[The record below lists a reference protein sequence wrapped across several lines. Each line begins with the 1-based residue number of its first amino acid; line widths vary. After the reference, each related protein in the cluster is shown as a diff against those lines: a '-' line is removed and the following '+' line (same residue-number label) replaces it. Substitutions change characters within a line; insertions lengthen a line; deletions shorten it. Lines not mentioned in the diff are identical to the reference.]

1 MMDDL
6 VLKFRIL
13 LRAEAAIR
21 NSQIRLAVRQ
31 ARLTAVGLVLAL
43 LALGMLNVAIYLAL
57 ETRLG
62 GSTAALLLAV
72 VNGILALI
80 LILAAGRMQTGPEV
94 DMAEEI
100 RDLAVTEIAADAD
113 ELKQELQQI
122 RAEVTQISSGFR
134 RLLGGDLSLLGLP
147 NLSPLIGVLA
157 SSLKNRKK

>member
-157 SSLKNRKK
+157 SSLKSRKK

>member
-1 MMDDL
+1 MDDL

-43 LALGMLNVAIYLAL
+43 LALGMLNVSIYLAL

-80 LILAAGRMQTGPEV
+80 LILAAGRMKTGPEV

-157 SSLKNRKK
+157 SSLKSRKK

>member
-1 MMDDL
+1 MDDL

-13 LRAEAAIR
+13 LRAESAIR

-43 LALGMLNVAIYLAL
+43 LALGMLNVSIYLAL

-62 GSTAALLLAV
+62 GSTAALLLAAL
-72 VNGILALI
+72 NGVLALV
-80 LILAAGRMQTGPEV
+80 LILTAGNMKTGAEV
-94 DMAEEI
+94 EMAEEI
-100 RDLAVTEIAADAD
+100 RDLALTELAADAD
-113 ELKQELQQI
+113 ELKQEVQQV

-134 RLLGGDLSLLGLP
+134 KLLSGDLSLLGMP